1 MITYIKTAEYSCE
14 IKMVGNEA
22 RWRQRDREILG
33 GLEEGEK

>member
-22 RWRQRDREILG
+22 RWRERNRENG
-33 GLEEGEK
+33 GLEEREK